1 MTSRA
6 ERLISLTAVVTAA
19 AVLGVAGAAHA
30 AAADTAP
37 NRPDM
42 ARATGSTGAF
52 VSVTPVYQPGA
63 GLEDG
68 GDVKFGGAVLR
79 GGVISDLGS
88 GKRAGIT
95 LIYDRLDYSFSNPA
109 AFDLK
114 VPWGVVQRYGVTAP
128 LTMTL
133 SSGWVLGATPS
144 FEWFRENG
152 ARASDAFTW
161 GATLSATR
169 LFERGNMLGF
179 GVAVFDRIEETLV
192 FPFVTIDWRF
202 GDGWRLTN
210 PLAAGPT
217 GPAGIELEHQFDSRW
232 SAGVGAAWRSLRFRL
247 SESGPTPNGI
257 GEDSGVPVF
266 LRVTHTF
273 DKQAS
278 LHLYAGVV
286 VNGQLR
292 VEDASGR
299 ELRQEDV
306 GTAPLFGATFI
317 ARF

>member
-1 MTSRA
+1 MSSQTIRFDSFIVSVA
-6 ERLISLTAVVTAA
+6 VTAFLA
-19 AVLGVAGAAHA
+19 FAG
-30 AAADTAP
+30 T
-37 NRPDM
+37 
-42 ARATGSTGAF
+42 ARATSPGPAGERSGAGGGAGISTSF
-52 VSVTPVYQPGA
+52 VSVTPVYQPDA
-63 GLEDG
+63 DLENG
-68 GDVKFGGAVLR
+68 GDVSFGGVLLR
-79 GGVISDLGS
+79 GGMVSDLGQ
-88 GKRAGIT
+88 GRRAGIS
-95 LIYDRLDYSFSNPA
+95 LLYDRLDYSFSNPV
-109 AFDLK
+109 AFNLQA
-114 VPWGVVQRYGVTAP
+114 PWGVVQRYGVSAP
-128 LTMTL
+128 LTMAL
-133 SSGWVLGATPS
+133 PSGWVLGATPS
-144 FEWFRENG
+144 FEWFRESG

-217 GPAGIELEHQFDSRW
+217 GPAGIELERQFDSRW

-247 SESGPTPNGI
+247 SESGPAPSGI
-257 GEDSGVPVF
+257 GEDRGVPVF

-273 DKQAS
+273 DKQAA

-299 ELRQEDV
+299 ELRQVDV
-306 GTAPLFGATFI
+306 DTAPLFGATFI
-317 ARF
+317 GRF

>member
-1 MTSRA
+1 MTSKTHRSN
-6 ERLISLTAVVTAA
+6 SLVARAA
-19 AVLGVAGAAHA
+19 ALAAMVGITGTVQA
-30 AAADTAP
+30 AASDAAAEARTA
-37 NRPDM
+37 
-42 ARATGSTGAF
+42 TTAF
-52 VSVTPVYQPGA
+52 VSVTPLYQPGA
-63 GLEDG
+63 DLENG
-68 GDVKFGGAVLR
+68 GDVSFGGVLLR
-79 GGVISDLGS
+79 GGMVSDLGQ
-88 GKRAGIT
+88 GKRAGIA
-95 LIYDRLDYSFSNPA
+95 LLYDRLDYSFSNPV
-109 AFDLK
+109 AFNLQA
-114 VPWGVVQRYGVTAP
+114 PWGVVQRYGVSAP
-128 LTMTL
+128 LTMAL
-133 SSGWVLGATPS
+133 PSGWVLGATPS
-144 FEWFRENG
+144 FEWFRESG

-169 LFERGNMLGF
+169 MFERGNMLGF

-217 GPAGIELEHQFDSRW
+217 GPAGIELERQFDSRW

-257 GEDSGVPVF
+257 GEDRGVPVF
-266 LRVTHTF
+266 LRITHTF
-273 DKQAS
+273 DKQAA

-299 ELRQEDV
+299 ELRQVDV
-306 GTAPLFGATFI
+306 DTAPLFGVTFI
-317 ARF
+317 GRF